1 MGALATNLR
10 VSPQSGKKVVL
21 FPEISRVKNFLSLTR
36 PHSRICIRICVFN
49 FKKIKPKIIKI
60 QKTRETKNEKRIS
73 MENVTG
79 YDDIVCK
86 LLCVLLTYLIE
97 WWIYRGCSYEFNV
110 VYMKREKSWYLL
122 YYKNI
127 WSTYFQEQK

>member
-1 MGALATNLR
+1 MGALATTLR

-97 WWIYRGCSYEFNV
+97 WWIYRCCSYEFDV
-110 VYMKREKSWYLL
+110 VYVKREKSWYLL